1 MAKDIKTNE
10 FDDAVKEGV
19 VLVDFYADWCGPCK
33 MLAPVLNEL
42 AEDVRG
48 KATVV
53 KVNVDTESEL
63 AQKYQVSSI
72 PSLKLFKDGQIVEET
87 MGFQPKAKLQ
97 ELIDKAL

>member
-1 MAKDIKTNE
+1 MAKIITTNE

-33 MLAPVLNEL
+33 MLSPVLDEL
-42 AEDVRG
+42 AEDVRE

-53 KVNVDTESEL
+53 KVNVDTESAL

-72 PSLKLFKDGQIVEET
+72 PSLKLFKDGEIVEET
-87 MGFQPKAKLQ
+87 MGFQPKAKLA
-97 ELIDKAL
+97 EMIEKAL

>member
-1 MAKDIKTNE
+1 MAKIVTTNE

-33 MLAPVLNEL
+33 MLSPVLDEL
-42 AEDVRG
+42 AADVEG
-48 KATVV
+48 KASVI

-72 PSLKLFKDGQIVEET
+72 PAIKIFKNGEIVNET
-87 MGFQPKAKLQ
+87 MGFQPKAKLE
-97 ELIDKAL
+97 ELINNAL

>member
-48 KATVV
+48 KAKVV